1 MLPVKLNNPI
11 IGSLLINI
19 FLTKHIREERERK
32 GRRQMR
38 REMIKK
44 KLGVFG
50 LCDMP
55 IQVLTIIEKSDR
67 CQTYHTIGG
76 NC

>member
-1 MLPVKLNNPI
+1 MLPVKLKNPI

-44 KLGVFG
+44 K
-50 LCDMP
+50 
-55 IQVLTIIEKSDR
+55 
-67 CQTYHTIGG
+67 
-76 NC
+76 N